1 MDYQNEFYQAHKYEL
16 KMQTLESLKNIEDT
30 LRIPS
35 VKLCLEVYAEI
46 IKGKKSYEVRK
57 NDRDYIAGD
66 CIALNEYDRGEYT
79 GRFVLAHIISV
90 EEYPQCLAPDYI
102 ILQLEPLEIRDKIN
116 RYDCYVNS
124 ERIKEAQNE

>member
-1 MDYQNEFYQAHKYEL
+1 MSRYYINLNGGIKMLHEVKIIPKYL
-16 KMQTLESLKNIEDT
+16 NK
-30 LRIPS
+30 
-35 VKLCLEVYAEI
+35 I

>member
-46 IKGKKSYEVRK
+46 LAELKQDENVNVKMKMYKK
-57 NDRDYIAGD
+57 
-66 CIALNEYDRGEYT
+66 
-79 GRFVLAHIISV
+79 
-90 EEYPQCLAPDYI
+90 
-102 ILQLEPLEIRDKIN
+102 
-116 RYDCYVNS
+116 
-124 ERIKEAQNE
+124 